1 MMNLIEHRVKFYGG
15 YKSKKIVT
23 HFSAQPWRQRRILIR
38 GYPSSSRIFYPS
50 SSRIFRPTL
59 PPTFRRFCAENAA
72 RRRAELS
79 GKIRRKLFEKFLQ
92 NFRWKIHVFD
102 PKMTLVKK
110 IFPCGAT
117 HRGGFPPRTPPWK
130 WAKKNSP
137 PAAQIFRRKMHVFH
151 PKMTPLKKISP
162 CGAIFGASGP
172 KNCPAGVQTSLKMKK
187 TNEK

>member
-1 MMNLIEHRVKFYGG
+1 MTPIFFFEKNISCCKSVCGCMMNLIEHRVKFYGG

-92 NFRWKIHVFD
+92 NFRRKIHVFY

-117 HRGGFPPRTPPWK
+117 HRGGSPPRPPPWK
-130 WAKKNSP
+130 WAKKIP
-137 PAAQIFRRKMHVFH
+137 PPPRNF
-151 PKMTPLKKISP
+151 
-162 CGAIFGASGP
+162 
-172 KNCPAGVQTSLKMKK
+172 
-187 TNEK
+187 